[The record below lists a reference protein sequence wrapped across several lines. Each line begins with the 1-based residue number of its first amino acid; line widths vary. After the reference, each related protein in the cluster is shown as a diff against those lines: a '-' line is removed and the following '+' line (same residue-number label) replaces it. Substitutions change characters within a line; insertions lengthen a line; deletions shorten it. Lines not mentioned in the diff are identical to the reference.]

1 LIKNCVIIC
10 GEIREI
16 KTEVIEGLYNNLEGK
31 EMREWTVKNVKAVN
45 REKIY
50 QQFK

>member
-31 EMREWTVKNVKAVN
+31 EMREWIVKNVKAAN